1 MRGKHGLQA
10 LVLLMAALIGIGA
23 GAEQTVVVTDADAGR
38 EIVLAAGGAL
48 EVRIKAQPSTGFRW
62 VVGQVDAS
70 VLAPQG
76 EAVFE
81 SLARPSSGP
90 ALVGAPETE
99 VLRFRA
105 MAAGQTALTLD
116 YIQPWRKN
124 VPPAKQFLL
133 HARGE

>member
-1 MRGKHGLQA
+1 MRGLQA
-10 LVLLMAALIGIGA
+10 LVLLMAAVSGIGA

-38 EIVLAAGGAL
+38 EVVLAAGGAL

-62 VVGQVDAS
+62 VVGHVDAA

-81 SLARPSSGP
+81 PTVRPSSGP
-90 ALVGAPETE
+90 ALVGAPQTE

-105 MAAGQTALTLD
+105 MAAGRTDLALV
-116 YIQPWRKN
+116 YVRPWEKG
-124 VPPAKQFLL
+124 VPPARQFLIR
-133 HARGE
+133 ARVE